1 MLPRRSSV
9 RAYALAASAVR
20 VSQKFR
26 DPPLSVAEEEL
37 MTITKQDINAVLTRL
52 TEAFPQAFVLDQYQ
66 PHRPLKVGIFSEI
79 AARCP
84 DLARSDLTTVLN
96 IYPDG

>member
-1 MLPRRSSV
+1 
-9 RAYALAASAVR
+9 

-52 TEAFPQAFVLDQYQ
+52 TEAFPQAFVLEQYQ
-66 PHRPLKVGIFSEI
+66 PHRPLKGSFPRLRP
-79 AARCP
+79 AARISP
-84 DLARSDLTTVLN
+84 GATWLRF
-96 IYPDG
+96 